1 MNKTKDKNN
10 ICITNKYIISKTIE
24 FILTLFLVSIISFL
38 LVKLSPVDAA
48 EAYAQRVMFT
58 PSEAEIEAL
67 RVSMGVYDPI
77 WVQYIDWLKGA
88 VVFDFGTSYVN
99 GLPVLPQLL
108 TSLGFTIS
116 IVGLV
121 AILDTIIV
129 VLMGSIMFA
138 LRKKW
143 IKALFVALCLIA
155 LSVPPF
161 FYATTFINF
170 FSVKLGLTQI
180 IGNQGLMR
188 YLPAAICYIIGTSA
202 FFIPLFNINLEK
214 IMKSDSAYYARC
226 RGLSESK
233 IVIKYALPV
242 AITSLIPSF
251 FQMLGL
257 SFAGSII
264 VERVFALPGLGNL
277 IMTSVLGRDV
287 PLIHTTLLTLA
298 VILAVF
304 NILADISRRLISKN
318 DGNMEVL

>member
-1 MNKTKDKNN
+1 MNTNKNS
-10 ICITNKYIISKTIE
+10 IRITNRYIISKAIE

-58 PSEAEIEAL
+58 PSEAEIEEL
-67 RVSMGVYDPI
+67 RLSMGVYDPV
-77 WVQYIDWLKGA
+77 WVQYANWLKDA
-88 VVFDFGTSYVN
+88 FVLDFGTSYVN

-108 TSLGFTIS
+108 TSLGFTMA

-121 AILDTIIV
+121 AVLDTIIV
-129 VLMGSIMFA
+129 ILMGSLMYA

-143 IKALFVALCLIA
+143 MKALFVALCLIA
-155 LSVPPF
+155 LSIPPF
-161 FYATTFINF
+161 FYATTFINV
-170 FSVKLGLTQI
+170 FSVKLGLTRI
-180 IGNQGLMR
+180 VGNQGLMR

-202 FFIPLFNINLEK
+202 FFIPLFSINLEK
-214 IMKSDSAYYARC
+214 IMNSDSAYYARC
-226 RGLSESK
+226 RGLSENK

-242 AITSLIPSF
+242 AVTSLIPSF

-287 PLIHTTLLTLA
+287 PLIHDTLLTLA
-298 VILAVF
+298 IILAVF

-318 DGNMEVL
+318 SSNMEVQ